1 MEVQEKINNI
11 IIICGHILLAGNFP
25 VMMMKIKS
33 LASTFEKKGMG
44 PTTNVLG
51 IKVIMNKDAK
61 LLYQDLENY
70 LEKGAQMI

>member
-1 MEVQEKINNI
+1 MQEKLTILSLYVDT
-11 IIICGHILLAGNFP
+11 LLAGNFP

-33 LASTFEKKGMG
+33 LASTLERKGMG

-61 LLYQDLENY
+61 LFYQD
-70 LEKGAQMI
+70 

>member
-1 MEVQEKINNI
+1 MDT
-11 IIICGHILLAGNFP
+11 LLAGNFP

-44 PTTNVLG
+44 PTTSVLG

-61 LLYQDLENY
+61 LLYQD
-70 LEKGAQMI
+70 

>member
-1 MEVQEKINNI
+1 MFIYGGARKINNI
-11 IIICGHILLAGNFP
+11 IIICGHISLAGNFP

-33 LASTFEKKGMG
+33 LASTFERKGMG

-61 LLYQDLENY
+61 LLYQD
-70 LEKGAQMI
+70 

>member
-1 MEVQEKINNI
+1 MEVQEKFNNI
-11 IIICGHILLAGNFP
+11 ILICGHIVTRNFP

-70 LEKGAQMI
+70 LEKGDQMI

>member
-1 MEVQEKINNI
+1 
-11 IIICGHILLAGNFP
+11 
-25 VMMMKIKS
+25 MMMKIKS

-61 LLYQDLENY
+61 LLYQDQENY
-70 LEKGAQMI
+70 LEKGAQMIKHG

>member
-11 IIICGHILLAGNFP
+11 IITCGHIVTRNFP

-51 IKVIMNKDAK
+51 IKVIMNKDANSYIK
-61 LLYQDLENY
+61 IRKITWRKVL
-70 LEKGAQMI
+70 K

>member
-1 MEVQEKINNI
+1 MCPLDHCAYIWRCKKKLI
-11 IIICGHILLAGNFP
+11 ILSLNLDTLLAGNFP

-61 LLYQDLENY
+61 LLYQD
-70 LEKGAQMI
+70 